1 LIDVH
6 RLAVLREVARAG
18 SFAGAA
24 VALHH
29 TPSAVSQQIAALER
43 GTGIVLVE
51 RSTRGVI
58 LTDAGRTL
66 LATADAIHAELQLA
80 AQRLR
85 ALAADGPQALTVV
98 TFPSAGEPLLAPSLT
113 AMTAAAGDPVEIT
126 VIEAEPDEALG
137 AVRDGRAD
145 LALVYHFHTA
155 APPRGWPAIA
165 GTGTYVPLAADPL
178 RLLVPAGHPLAGHS
192 SASLAEVADERWIQ
206 GWGDVGDVTDM
217 LAALSGFRLQV
228 ACRSSD
234 YRFMSALV
242 GAGVG
247 VALVPSLALTG
258 SLEVRA
264 LQITPQLTRYI
275 GAWLPR
281 RHQPNPAAGQLLA
294 ALRANKWPDYTA
306 MFVANV
312 GFAVPSFLIATLLIY
327 FFAVRWGD
335 IFDIPT
341 SGWTTW
347 QSKILPTIALGLGP
361 MAYFARLTR
370 GSVLETLQQDY
381 IRTARA
387 KGLRRRRV
395 VVVHTLRNSLI
406 PVVTA
411 AGPIL
416 GFLITGSFVIEQ
428 IFAIPG
434 IGRYY
439 VTAVTGRDYSV
450 VMGLT
455 VLLAMIVI
463 VANMVVDILYGILD
477 PRTREAR

>member
-1 LIDVH
+1 MMPLGELLIDVH

-24 VALHH
+24 GALHH

-85 ALAADGPQALTVV
+85 ALAEDTPQALTVV

-113 AMTAAAGDPVEIT
+113 AMTAASGDPVEIT
-126 VIEAEPDEALG
+126 VIEAEPDEALA

-155 APPRGWPAIA
+155 APPRGWRAAA
-165 GTGTYVPLAADPL
+165 GPGTYVPLVADPL

-281 RHQPNPAAGQLLA
+281 RHQPNPAAEQLLA
-294 ALRANKWPDYTA
+294 ALY
-306 MFVANV
+306 
-312 GFAVPSFLIATLLIY
+312 
-327 FFAVRWGD
+327 
-335 IFDIPT
+335 
-341 SGWTTW
+341 
-347 QSKILPTIALGLGP
+347 
-361 MAYFARLTR
+361 
-370 GSVLETLQQDY
+370 
-381 IRTARA
+381 ARA
-387 KGLRRRRV
+387 PAKPTETR
-395 VVVHTLRNSLI
+395 
-406 PVVTA
+406 
-411 AGPIL
+411 
-416 GFLITGSFVIEQ
+416 
-428 IFAIPG
+428 
-434 IGRYY
+434 
-439 VTAVTGRDYSV
+439 
-450 VMGLT
+450 
-455 VLLAMIVI
+455 
-463 VANMVVDILYGILD
+463 
-477 PRTREAR
+477 PR